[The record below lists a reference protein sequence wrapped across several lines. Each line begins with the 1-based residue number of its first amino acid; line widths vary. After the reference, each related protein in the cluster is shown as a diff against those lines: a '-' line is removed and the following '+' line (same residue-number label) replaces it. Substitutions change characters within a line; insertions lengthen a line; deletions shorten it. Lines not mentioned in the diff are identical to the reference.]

1 MTTSEWKEVFGMK
14 IIQVIPDLHYG
25 DAVGNDAMALCD
37 VIAGM
42 GYETGIYANII
53 DKRVASPLYHKM
65 SKLPKLRDDDI
76 VILNHCSGS
85 ELCYKFAEMKG
96 RKMMIYH
103 NITPARFFEP
113 YDRQIAANIER
124 GYEQTRYLSDKVEYV
139 MPVSEYNASDLKEMG
154 YTCPMYTRPILI
166 PFEDYEKKYDEDI
179 VKKYSDDGYVN
190 IIFLGRVVPNKKH
203 EDVIKTFAYYKKH
216 INPKSRLILVG
227 SDGGAGDYKQYLE
240 RYVEA
245 LMVDDVIFTGHTSFA
260 CMLAYYRIADVFL
273 CMSEHEGFCVP
284 LVESMYFDVPIVAY
298 DSSAISSTLG
308 GSGILMKEKDPVLA
322 SMLIDRVV
330 KDKAFREHVIAGQRK
345 RLSDFSYEKIKEKF
359 IQGISNFID
368 GSI

>member
-1 MTTSEWKEVFGMK
+1 MK
-14 IIQVIPDLHYG
+14 IIQVIPGLYYG
-25 DAVGNDAMALCD
+25 DAVGNDAMALCN
-37 VIAGM
+37 VISEM
-42 GYETGIYANII
+42 GYETGIYADTI
-53 DKRVASPLYHKM
+53 DKRLTSPLYRKL
-65 SKLPKLRDDDI
+65 SKLPKINDEDI

-103 NITPARFFEP
+103 NITPPKFFEP
-113 YDRQIAANIER
+113 YDRQIAANVER
-124 GYEQTRYLSDKVEYV
+124 GYEQTRYLKDKVEYV
-139 MPVSEYNASDLKEMG
+139 MPVSEYNASDLREMG

-166 PFEDYEKKYDEDI
+166 PFEDYEKKYDEDV

-203 EDVIKTFAYYKKH
+203 EDVIKAFAYYKKH
-216 INPKSRLILVG
+216 INNKSRLILVG

-260 CMLAYYRIADVFL
+260 SMLAYYRIADIFL

-284 LVESMYFDVPIVAY
+284 LVESMYFGVPIIAY

-308 GSGILMKEKDPVLA
+308 GSGILVKEKDPVFTA
-322 SMLIDRVV
+322 MLIDRVV
-330 KDKAFREHVIAGQRK
+330 KDKALREYIIEGQKK
-345 RLSDFSYEKIKEKF
+345 RLSDFSYEKIREQFVTGLKAF
-359 IQGISNFID
+359 IENK
-368 GSI
+368 